1 MCTGPQD
8 VTYDEYG
15 RKNRIHLYSK
25 KSSEDLKKKMNALKR
40 YFQVVI
46 NSALEKPRSCQQIKL
61 TFKQIV
67 CEATKEQ
74 LLPANAM
81 QTICEDILLPKYKA
95 TKIIFLGQN
104 LDMFYR
110 LSQKQRNPWFFKQF
124 RCFSLLRHRGFEPRT
139 TWLKVKCSTD
149 WANTPYKIFQTK
161 NAQNRNRTSD
171 TRIFS
176 PLLYQLSYLGMSF
189 MQTFVIRCAR
199 SRPLVFRFTAFAV

>member
-1 MCTGPQD
+1 MCSTIGDQVCTGPQD

-25 KSSEDLKKKMNALKR
+25 KSSEDLEKKVNALKR

-81 QTICEDILLPKYKA
+81 QTICEDIELPKYKA
-95 TKIIFLGQN
+95 TEKRRTRLGHV
-104 LDMFYR
+104 
-110 LSQKQRNPWFFKQF
+110 LS
-124 RCFSLLRHRGFEPRT
+124 LRIG
-139 TWLKVKCSTD
+139 
-149 WANTPYKIFQTK
+149 Y
-161 NAQNRNRTSD
+161 NR
-171 TRIFS
+171 
-176 PLLYQLSYLGMSF
+176 
-189 MQTFVIRCAR
+189 
-199 SRPLVFRFTAFAV
+199 